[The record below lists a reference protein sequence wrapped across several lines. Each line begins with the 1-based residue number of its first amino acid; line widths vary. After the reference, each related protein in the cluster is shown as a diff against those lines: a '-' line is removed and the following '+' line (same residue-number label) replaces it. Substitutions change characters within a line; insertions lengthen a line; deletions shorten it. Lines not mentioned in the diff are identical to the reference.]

1 MNYPFRVSALDY
13 LRGGDAQDF
22 REAMETIRENYPRPA
37 FYSCMNMLGTH
48 DNPRVLTMLGTY
60 PKEAPASRTE
70 RAHYRMTP
78 EEYYR
83 GSRLL
88 QAGAILLYAFPG
100 SPTVYYGDEAGME
113 GYEDPFNRGTFPW
126 GREGRML
133 QRRFALLGRLRRERV
148 SLQMG
153 ELRWLH
159 AQGHVLAF
167 ARDWGDETT
176 VAAIN
181 VGQDAAN
188 VIVPWTG
195 QLATDTI
202 TGQQFQPVGGYVI
215 LCLPPMDGMLLA

>member
-1 MNYPFRVSALDY
+1 
-13 LRGGDAQDF
+13 
-22 REAMETIRENYPRPA
+22 
-37 FYSCMNMLGTH
+37 
-48 DNPRVLTMLGTY
+48 
-60 PKEAPASRTE
+60 
-70 RAHYRMTP
+70 
-78 EEYYR
+78 
-83 GSRLL
+83 
-88 QAGAILLYAFPG
+88 
-100 SPTVYYGDEAGME
+100 ME

-126 GREGRML
+126 GREDRML

-181 VGQDAAN
+181 VGKDAAN